1 MRAFLSQLSV
11 PLAIG
16 AGLAILL
23 KLAEMFLGL
32 PPAIRFFGGGG
43 LVVIGGA
50 LSSGASGSA
59 LMDKGRVRG
68 LTDSDIKEHVDTRRG
83 NLAAGAKLIIVGVL
97 LILSQFFF

>member
-59 LMDKGRVRG
+59 LMD
-68 LTDSDIKEHVDTRRG
+68 
-83 NLAAGAKLIIVGVL
+83 
-97 LILSQFFF
+97 

>member
-11 PLAIG
+11 PLAFG

-23 KLAEMFLGL
+23 KLAEVFLGL
-32 PPAIRFFGGGG
+32 PLAVRFFGGGG

-83 NLAAGAKLIIVGVL
+83 NLAAGTKLIIVGVL
-97 LILSQFFF
+97 LILSQFFI

>member
-1 MRAFLSQLSV
+1 MRAFLSQLSA

-23 KLAEMFLGL
+23 KLAEVFLGL
-32 PPAIRFFGGGG
+32 PPAVRFFGGGG
-43 LVVIGGA
+43 LLVIGGA

-68 LTDSDIKEHVDTRRG
+68 LTESDINEHVDTRRG
-83 NLAAGAKLIIVGVL
+83 NLAAGTRLIIIGVL